1 MHLVCV
7 PNLFFLWM
15 RMDVQAHRLLAVQ
28 ISTIY
33 FTPFCHA
40 IFCCIHHS
48 HFQPRSFFGGLAKPN
63 WLAEICCGEKFVK
76 DACRLNACWF
86 CRLILIYVFFRLL
99 IFHHHAVYLL
109 FSAHAGKI
117 YLAAEAAVYLTAC
130 EYTFFVGLW
139 STHEQ
144 LFYISH
150 AWSWFTAVPS
160 REEFHFFF
168 WLYILFWESYFSVIF
183 RSRIVFDR
191 PPTSESTTLRQSN
204 QRFAFLV
211 KVTHWKKQQQPF
223 FIYFYI
229 VNSLF
234 FDFCG
239 MYIFVAFGS
248 FLFL

>member
-1 MHLVCV
+1 
-7 PNLFFLWM
+7 
-15 RMDVQAHRLLAVQ
+15 MDVQAHRLLAVQ
-28 ISTIY
+28 ISTRSR
-33 FTPFCHA
+33 F
-40 IFCCIHHS
+40 IH
-48 HFQPRSFFGGLAKPN
+48 FVTQFFVAFITATFSQAPTLFRRLCQN

-86 CRLILIYVFFRLL
+86 CRLILIYVFFCLL

-130 EYTFFVGLW
+130 EYTFLLVCDPLTNNCFI
-139 STHEQ
+139 
-144 LFYISH
+144 FCMP
-150 AWSWFTAVPS
+150 AVDLQPFLAE
-160 REEFHFFF
+160 RNFIF
-168 WLYILFWESYFSVIF
+168 LYILFWESFF
-183 RSRIVFDR
+183 RDIVPPGSFFVR

-223 FIYFYI
+223 LYFYI